1 LRLLYKRLDNIFFR
15 VYLGVFTALI
25 VILLLGSLL
34 INLANQVRQ
43 EAHREQLLQGLFASL
58 ASDYQQSPLA
68 SSDWLKKT
76 QAGLD
81 LNLSFATFDQDAFSQ
96 RQLKRLD
103 EKRPLIETTD
113 TPGQLQVFY
122 PTHEPELLLQA
133 TLQRLH
139 EQQAQASS
147 QLLSNQLQAT
157 PQSERSSRLKQLSK
171 GFAYPV
177 HLTSDLPDG
186 LNPLRQERLA
196 RGEPILLYQ
205 EQPSSLISY
214 ASLNDNQWLKL
225 GPVDLFN
232 PYPLPLLGS
241 ILLTSLLVLGVSIW
255 WFLHGLGNRLRSLER
270 VSSQL
275 AAGNLK
281 ARVSEQKKDFIGKL
295 ASAFNH
301 MAEQIQR
308 LLRTQ
313 QEMIH
318 AVSHELRTPV
328 ARIRFGLQMIEDL
341 SEDQAP
347 HQQLVRQVQGIDK
360 DIDELDTL
368 IDEILTYARLGQE
381 KLQLQFVEQE
391 VIGLLDDV
399 VSGFQRVNPN
409 MKLELRVSNPGN
421 FSTEA
426 DLEGRYFQ
434 RAIQNL
440 VGNAVRYARSSIL
453 ITCHLEADNL
463 RVDVEDDG
471 PGIPE
476 EDWQRVFMPF
486 SRLDDSRTRSSGGY
500 GLGLSIVQ
508 RIIYWHRGSALVDRS
523 PSLKGARFCLIF
535 PKQQAD
541 DLPPLDLPPQQH
553 FRTRLKHPDHVK
565 HQYCANLFVAAP

>member
-541 DLPPLDLPPQQH
+541 DLPPLDLPPQ
-553 FRTRLKHPDHVK
+553 
-565 HQYCANLFVAAP
+565 

>member
-1 LRLLYKRLDNIFFR
+1 MRLLSKRLDNVFLR
-15 VYLGVFTALI
+15 VYLGVFAALI
-25 VILLLGSLL
+25 VLLLLSLL
-34 INLANQVRQ
+34 MINLANKVRL
-43 EAHREQLLQGLFASL
+43 EAHQEQLLEGFFTLLKQQPNRTEQPLDTWLANTGRELGLTLESVNTQASNLSQREMQRLGEGRPLVRTDLEANEQRVYFALNLASGDANFLRARLQHLHQQQAKASALLLAEQLQPIANAERNTALASWQEVFNYPLELVDQLPGAATSLLEQRLTEGEAVTLFQEAPASL
-58 ASDYQQSPLA
+58 TSYVEL
-68 SSDWLKKT
+68 
-76 QAGLD
+76 
-81 LNLSFATFDQDAFSQ
+81 
-96 RQLKRLD
+96 
-103 EKRPLIETTD
+103 E
-113 TPGQLQVFY
+113 PG
-122 PTHEPELLLQA
+122 
-133 TLQRLH
+133 
-139 EQQAQASS
+139 
-147 QLLSNQLQAT
+147 
-157 PQSERSSRLKQLSK
+157 
-171 GFAYPV
+171 
-177 HLTSDLPDG
+177 
-186 LNPLRQERLA
+186 
-196 RGEPILLYQ
+196 
-205 EQPSSLISY
+205 
-214 ASLNDNQWLKL
+214 QWLKL
-225 GPVDLFN
+225 GPIPLFN
-232 PYPLPLLGS
+232 PYPFSLLAS
-241 ILLTSLLVLGVSIW
+241 VLFTFLLVLGLTIW
-255 WFLHGLGNRLRSLER
+255 WFLHGLAKRLRSLER

-281 ARVSEQKKDFIGKL
+281 ARVTEQEKDFIGKL
-295 ASAFNH
+295 ASTFNH

-341 SEDQAP
+341 SEEQRP
-347 HQQLVRQVQGIDK
+347 HQELVRQVQGIDK

-391 VIGLLDDV
+391 VIGLLEDV
-399 VSGFQRVNPN
+399 LSGFQRVNPN
-409 MKLELRVSNPGN
+409 LHLELKVENPERVS
-421 FSTEA
+421 SEA

-440 VGNAVRYARSSIL
+440 VGNAVRYAKTQIRV
-453 ITCHLEADNL
+453 TCHLEADNL

-523 PSLKGARFCLIF
+523 PLLRGARFSLIF
-535 PKQQAD
+535 PKQQTD
-541 DLPPLDLPPQQH
+541 NLPPLDLPPQ
-553 FRTRLKHPDHVK
+553 
-565 HQYCANLFVAAP
+565 

>member
-1 LRLLYKRLDNIFFR
+1 LRLLHKRLDNIFFR
-15 VYLGVFTALI
+15 VYLGVFTAFI
-25 VILLLGSLL
+25 IILLLGSLL
-34 INLANQVRQ
+34 VTLANQVRQ
-43 EAHREQLLQGLFASL
+43 EAHHEQLLQGLFASL
-58 ASDYQQSPLA
+58 ASDYQQAEAAPHA
-68 SSDWLKKT
+68 WLKQT
-76 QAGLD
+76 QAQLG
-81 LNLSFATFDQDAFSQ
+81 LNLAFAAFDQEAFSN
-96 RQLKRLD
+96 RQLRRLAED
-103 EKRPLIETTD
+103 RPLIKATAN
-113 TPGQLQVFY
+113 PGQVRVYY
-122 PTHEPELLLQA
+122 PTHQSGLLLQA

-139 EQQAQASS
+139 EQPVQAAA
-147 QLLSNQLQAT
+147 QLLGSKLQAH
-157 PQSERSSRLKQLSK
+157 PAEERSSRLEQYRTS
-171 GFAYPV
+171 FTYPV
-177 HLTSDLPDG
+177 QLTSNLPAG
-186 LNPLRQERLA
+186 LDPLPRQRLA
-196 RGEPILLYQ
+196 KGEPILLYK
-205 EQPSSLISY
+205 ESPSRLISY
-214 ASLNDNQWLKL
+214 IDLGENQWLKV
-225 GPVDLFN
+225 GPLDFFD
-232 PYPLPLLGS
+232 PYPFPLLGG
-241 ILLTSLLVLGVSIW
+241 ILLTSLLVLGISIW

-281 ARVSEQKKDFIGKL
+281 ARVSEQEKDFIGKL

-301 MAEQIQR
+301 MADQIQR

-341 SEDQAP
+341 SESKQP

-391 VIGLLDDV
+391 VVGLLEDV
-399 VSGFQRVNPN
+399 INGFQRVNPD
-409 MKLELRVSNPGN
+409 MTLRLDIDNPGN
-421 FSTEA
+421 FSADA

-440 VGNAVRYARSSIL
+440 IGNAVRYAKSQIL
-453 ITCHLEADNL
+453 ITCHLEVDNL

-523 PSLKGARFCLIF
+523 PSLQGARFSLIF
-535 PKQQAD
+535 PKQQTA
-541 DLPPLDLPPQQH
+541 DLPPLDLPPQ
-553 FRTRLKHPDHVK
+553 
-565 HQYCANLFVAAP
+565 

>member
-1 LRLLYKRLDNIFFR
+1 MRLLYKRLDNIFLR

-25 VILLLGSLL
+25 VILMLGFLL
-34 INLANQVRQ
+34 ITLANQVRQ
-43 EAHREQLLQGLFASL
+43 EAHQEQLLQGLFSNL
-58 ASDYQQSPLA
+58 ATDYQQANLPPRV
-68 SSDWLKKT
+68 WLKQTK
-76 QAGLD
+76 ADLG
-81 LNLSFATFDQDAFSQ
+81 LNLSFTAFDRKAFSK
-96 RQLKRLD
+96 RQLKRLA
-103 EKRPLIETTD
+103 EERPLIETTEV
-113 TPGQLQVFY
+113 PGQLQVFF
-122 PTHEPELLLQA
+122 PTHQPGLLLQA
-133 TLQRLH
+133 RLQRLH
-139 EQQAQASS
+139 EQQAQASA
-147 QLLSNQLQAT
+147 QLLSRKLQHL
-157 PQSERSSRLKQLSK
+157 PSEERNSRLQQLNRD
-171 GFAYPV
+171 FAYPLV
-177 HLTSDLPDG
+177 LTFESPANLD
-186 LNPLRQERLA
+186 PLLQERLA
-196 RGEPILLYQ
+196 RGEPVLLYQ
-205 EQPSSLISY
+205 EQPFSLVSY
-214 ASLNDNQWLKL
+214 AQIEEGQWLRL
-225 GPVDLFN
+225 GPVDMFN
-232 PYPLPLLGS
+232 PYPFPLLGG
-241 ILLTSLLVLGVSIW
+241 ILLTSLVVLGVSIW
-255 WFLHGLGNRLRSLER
+255 WFLQGLGNRLRSLER

-281 ARVSEQKKDFIGKL
+281 ARVSEQEKDFIGKL
-295 ASAFNH
+295 ALAFNH

-341 SEDQAP
+341 SEDQRP
-347 HQQLVRQVQGIDK
+347 HEQLVRQVQGIDK

-399 VSGFQRVNPN
+399 ITGFQRVNPE
-409 MKLELRVSNPGN
+409 MKLELRVANPGN

-440 VGNAVRYARSSIL
+440 VGNAVRYAKNHIL

-523 PSLKGARFCLIF
+523 PSLGGARFSLIF

-541 DLPPLDLPPQQH
+541 DLPPLDLPPQ
-553 FRTRLKHPDHVK
+553 
-565 HQYCANLFVAAP
+565 

>member
-1 LRLLYKRLDNIFFR
+1 MRLLYKRLDNIFFR

-34 INLANQVRQ
+34 INFANQVRQ
-43 EAHREQLLQGLFASL
+43 EAHHEQLLQGLFASL
-58 ASDYQQSPLA
+58 AADYQQSQLEP
-68 SSDWLKKT
+68 SDWLKKT

-81 LNLSFATFDQDAFSQ
+81 LNLTFSPFEADAFSK

-122 PTHEPELLLQA
+122 PTHQQGLLFQA

-139 EQQAQASS
+139 EQQAQASAQLVGS
-147 QLLSNQLQAT
+147 QLQSVPQGERSARLEQLSN
-157 PQSERSSRLKQLSK
+157 
-171 GFAYPV
+171 GFAYPL
-177 HLTSDLPDG
+177 HLTSDLPEG

-205 EQPSSLISY
+205 EQPSSLTSY
-214 ASLNDNQWLKL
+214 VALGGNQWLKL

-232 PYPLPLLGS
+232 PYPLPLLGG

-281 ARVSEQKKDFIGKL
+281 ARVTEQKKDFIGKL

-409 MKLELRVSNPGN
+409 MELELKVNNPGN

-440 VGNAVRYARSSIL
+440 VGNAVRYARSNIL

-541 DLPPLDLPPQQH
+541 DLPPLDLPPQ
-553 FRTRLKHPDHVK
+553 
-565 HQYCANLFVAAP
+565 

>member
-1 LRLLYKRLDNIFFR
+1 MRLLYKRLDNIFFR

-541 DLPPLDLPPQQH
+541 DLPPLDLPPQ
-553 FRTRLKHPDHVK
+553 
-565 HQYCANLFVAAP
+565 